1 MTNKMRRLNT
11 FVVVLTTLL
20 CSLTINAWGETLTV
34 ADGSETTNA
43 VPVTGLYCNWTG
55 TRTQTI
61 YPASLLTELTEKD
74 ITALTFYSSETSVS
88 YSGVV
93 LAVRMAEVEST
104 TLSGFLSPTFIT
116 VYTGSI
122 AISDGEMQFPLIDP
136 VPYYGGSL
144 LIETEVITEGDN
156 NYPHFYCVSADGA
169 GYGNRTSLIGRANVV
184 DYRPKTTFAYQD
196 RGACASPYDMAA
208 EPVTSYRAALTWK
221 RKGLETAWDIAYSD
235 DNFATSTVQ
244 HVTTSDV
251 VVSGDVCSCTI
262 SGLTALTTYKVKV
275 RTNCGESESA
285 YSSAYSFTTVKPEVR
300 SFPWSV
306 NFEDETVESTPTYWD
321 ISGSA
326 SSTLPVN
333 PEYVWGVYAYQG
345 NKMIRMFNDSVHS
358 GSALINTP
366 VIELPASPE
375 MDMTFKYTHN
385 APCGAFYVKVSTDGG
400 ESFSAIGTF
409 DGAEGDKY
417 NPGTFTDAVV
427 DLSEYAGQS
436 VILQFYANADYMGGA
451 IFVDNVSVESR
462 PLCSAPTAVTVSEK
476 TATGCLVSWTAGSD
490 ETSWNLQ
497 YVAKNSNE
505 WVVVEN
511 ITTNSY
517 VITEL
522 LPGTTYEVHVQAICS
537 GDNGTSRWTSV
548 VEFDTECG
556 AIPNADLPWKYDF
569 EEDEAGDAVIPRCW
583 SSKTYIGEYPRI
595 AESKEA
601 HTGNK
606 CLEFHGGNYW
616 SEQCVILPEF
626 EDDLKDLTL
635 WFYYK
640 NGNLLVEHPTFEVGY
655 FSKDGDPNSTFNVI
669 EELPLSSSYTLA
681 KVDLKDMPTTHK
693 RVVIN
698 YANGRGI
705 ISIEAYIDD
714 ITVKPTAHIFTDAEK
729 DGSWSNTANW
739 DEGTLPTIDDDVII
753 SQPITID
760 AAHAE
765 AKSIV
770 LDQRRHRTGQL
781 IIEPNKGLVVA
792 ETIKVNDG
800 TGLVATTAADI
811 VLESSAAGN
820 ATLIFDNDGNE
831 ATVQLYSKAS
841 IGEHWN
847 WQYIGTPLADGN
859 ALSDYYGS
867 YLYKWNGGWQSVQN
881 GAAMEP
887 FAGYCITQADATTHT
902 MGGTLVPTTSKT
914 FTLGTNEDLVIAN
927 SWTAPIYIGA
937 FTEKTFTS
945 TPATIYLFNTG
956 HAENGATEGTEAGTY
971 ETIPV
976 NSAPYTGN
984 ELIAPMQGFFVT
996 SYGGSP
1002 GTITLNYDDLV
1013 RPADD
1018 RSIIAGA
1025 MHAPQ
1030 RGQAPQVLKITA
1042 AGSRYSDRLVLLTR
1056 EDFSFGFDN
1065 GWDGE
1070 KLTFGDASP
1079 SLYTISETGMYE
1091 AVSAVPELE
1100 GVVVG
1105 FHAGEDAMC
1114 TLSFEY
1120 DGCETLYL
1128 NDFLEQQST
1137 LIDDQNTYTFFSAGD
1152 RDATRFVISRTPIK
1166 RIATALDN
1174 AQLPQT
1180 ANRKI
1185 VINNRLYVIHGGQMF
1200 SAEGV
1205 KIQ

>member
-1 MTNKMRRLNT
+1 M
-11 FVVVLTTLL
+11 
-20 CSLTINAWGETLTV
+20 
-34 ADGSETTNA
+34 
-43 VPVTGLYCNWTG
+43 
-55 TRTQTI
+55 
-61 YPASLLTELTEKD
+61 
-74 ITALTFYSSETSVS
+74 
-88 YSGVV
+88 
-93 LAVRMAEVEST
+93 AVRMAEVENTS
-104 TLSGFLSPTFIT
+104 LSGFLSPTFAT

-122 AISDGEMQFPLIDP
+122 AISDGEMQLSLKDP
-136 VPYYGGSL
+136 IPYYGGNL
-144 LIETEVITEGDN
+144 LIETEVVTAGEY
-156 NYPHFYCVSADGA
+156 NYPYFYCVAADGA
-169 GYGNRTSLIGRANVV
+169 GYGNKAKSGSADVV
-184 DYRPKTTFAYQD
+184 NYRPKTTFTYQD
-196 RGACASPYDMAA
+196 RGSCASPYDMAA
-208 EPVTSYRAALTWK
+208 EPVTSYRTVIRWWK
-221 RKGLETAWDIAYSD
+221 KGSETAWDIAYSD
-235 DNFATSTVQ
+235 DDFATSTMQ

-251 VVSGDVCSCTI
+251 VVSGNICSYTI
-262 SGLTALTTYKVKV
+262 SGLSALTTYKVKV
-275 RTNCGESESA
+275 RTNCGESESEYCTA
-285 YSSAYSFTTVKPEVR
+285 ASFTTPKPEVR
-300 SFPWSV
+300 SFPWIV
-306 NFEDETVESTPTYWD
+306 DFEDETVNSIPTYWD
-321 ISGSA
+321 NSGST
-326 SSTLPVN
+326 SSTMSSN
-333 PEYVWGVYAYQG
+333 PEYIWGIYAYG
-345 NKMIRMFNDSVHS
+345 GDKMIRMYNYYVYND

-366 VIELPASPE
+366 VLELPASPE
-375 MDMTFKYTHN
+375 MELTFKYTHN
-385 APCGAFYVKVSTDGG
+385 ANCGAFYVKVSTDGG
-400 ESFSAIGTF
+400 ETFSTIGTF
-409 DGAEGDKY
+409 AEGPGSDKDD
-417 NPGTFTDAVV
+417 PGLFTDATI

-436 VILQFYANADYMGGA
+436 VILQFFADANYGNGA
-451 IFVDNVSVESR
+451 IFVDNVSVADR
-462 PLCSAPTAVTVSEK
+462 PQCDAPTAVSVSEEA
-476 TATGCLVSWTAGSD
+476 ATSCLVSWTAGSD
-490 ETSWNLQ
+490 ETVWNLQ
-497 YVAKNSNE
+497 YALDKDINHWTLVEGITSNPF
-505 WVVVEN
+505 VL
-511 ITTNSY
+511 TD
-517 VITEL
+517 L
-522 LPGTTYEVHVQAICS
+522 LPGKTYMLQVQAVCS
-537 GDNGTSRWTSV
+537 NGKGKSLWSEI

-556 AIPNADLPWKYDF
+556 AIPNADLPWTYDF
-569 EEDEAGDAVIPRCW
+569 ESDEAGSGNIPRCW
-583 SSKTYIGEYPRI
+583 DSQSHKVYYTYPYIIGDED
-595 AESKEA
+595 AA
-601 HTGNK
+601 HSGKK
-606 CLEFHGGNYW
+606 CLKFFGGEFLFSHE
-616 SEQCVILPEF
+616 SIILPEF
-626 EDDLKDLTL
+626 ADDLKNLTL

-640 NGNLLVEHPTFEVGY
+640 NEFTLVGNPKFVVGY
-655 FSKDGDPNSTFNVI
+655 FSTDGDPSSTFKEI

-681 KVDLKDMPTTHK
+681 KVDLKDFPTTHK
-693 RVVIN
+693 RIVIN
-698 YANGRGI
+698 YANGVF
-705 ISIEAYIDD
+705 SANAYIDD
-714 ITVKPTAHIFTDAEK
+714 ITVKPTAYIFTDAEK

-760 AAHAE
+760 ATHAE

-800 TGLVATTAADI
+800 SGLVATTAADL

-820 ATLIFDNDGNE
+820 ATLIFDNDANE
-831 ATVQLYSKAS
+831 ATVQIYSKAS

-902 MGGTLVPTTSKT
+902 MDGTLVPTTSAS

-937 FTEKTFTS
+937 FTEETFTS
-945 TPATIYLFNTG
+945 EPATIYLFNTG

-1013 RPADD
+1013 RPADS
-1018 RSIIAGA
+1018 RSIVAGA

-1030 RGQAPQVLKITA
+1030 RGQAPTVLKITA
-1042 AGSRYSDRLVLLTR
+1042 TGSRYSDRLVLLTR

-1070 KLTFGDASP
+1070 KLTFGEASP
-1079 SLYTISETGMYE
+1079 SLYTLSETGMYE

-1128 NDFLEQQST
+1128 NDLLEQQST

-1152 RDATRFVISRTPIK
+1152 RDATRFVLSRTPIK